1 MPLIDKPFKRVA
13 IDLVGPISPPSE
25 DGHRYILTF
34 IDFATRYPE
43 AVPFKN
49 IDTETVAEA
58 LVDIFS
64 RLRVPEE
71 ILSDLGT
78 QFISECMKEVTRL
91 LSIKQLTTTPYHP
104 MCNGLME
111 KFNGTMKS
119 MLKRLCSEQP
129 RQWNRYINALLFAYR
144 EVPQESTGFSPFE
157 LLYGRAVRG
166 PMFILK
172 ELWTKELEEPEVKNS
187 YQYVFELREK
197 LEDTL
202 KLAHTELQ
210 KAQHKGKHYYDR
222 KAKVRRFAQGDK
234 VLILLP
240 TDHNKLLMQW
250 KGPFEVSAVVGLND
264 YKVCVKGKER
274 VYHANLLKKYFER
287 EDSVPVGAVAVEV
300 NADISNSGHA
310 ESEAE
315 EVDPVDGVDFLEI
328 GGYVAKESI
337 KDVATGDNLTD
348 EQRAEFIDLASQ
360 FQSLFTEAPGTT
372 SLAQHHI
379 KLTSDQPVRSRP
391 YPVPYSLRESL
402 KKDITDMMKM
412 GVIRESSSPYASP
425 VVIVKK
431 KDNTNRIC
439 VDYRKLNKLP
449 VFDPE
454 PMPTA
459 EHLFQKL
466 NGDKYFTRIDLSKG
480 YWQISIPE
488 EDIPKTAF
496 VTPDGSYEFLKMPF
510 GMINSAATLKRA
522 MKKLLHGM
530 DNVEFYWDDILVHT
544 RTWEEHIKILQELFT
559 RLSAAGMTIRPTKCL
574 FGVNAVD
581 FLGHRLEG
589 GLIGLHQDNVAKIRD
604 APRPTTKKQIRSFTG
619 LAGYY
624 RLCRPHAQ
632 RSTEQSRMGRGT
644 RESLSEY

>member
-1 MPLIDKPFKRVA
+1 MGIKKTADKIQSAFYWPGIQGDVTRYCKSCDVCQKTVNKGSVPKVPLEKMPLIDKPFKRVT
-13 IDLVGPISPPSE
+13 IDLVGPIGPPRE
-25 DGHRYILTF
+25 DGHRYILTLV
-34 IDFATRYPE
+34 DFATRYPE
-43 AVPFKN
+43 AVPLKN

-64 RLRVPEE
+64 RMGVPEE

-78 QFISECMKEVTRL
+78 QFVSECMKEVTRL

-104 MCNGLME
+104 MCNDLTE

-119 MLKRLCSEQP
+119 ILKRLCSEQP
-129 RQWNRYINALLFAYR
+129 RQWHHYINPLLFAHR

-157 LLYGRAVRG
+157 LLYGRPVRG

-202 KLAHTELQ
+202 KLTHTELQ
-210 KAQHKGKHYYDR
+210 KAQHKDKHYYDR

-264 YKVCVKGKER
+264 YKMCVKGKER

-300 NADISNSGHA
+300 NAGISKNGHVK
-310 ESEAE
+310 SEAE

-337 KDVATGDNLTD
+337 KDVATGDNLTE

-360 FQSLFTEAPGTT
+360 FQSLFKEAPGTT

-379 KLTSDQPVRSRP
+379 TLTSDQPVRARP

-402 KKDITDMMKM
+402 KKDITDMMTM

-425 VVIVKK
+425 VVVVKK

-439 VDYRKLNKLP
+439 VDYRKLNKLT

-488 EDIPKTAF
+488 DDIPKTTF
-496 VTPDGSYEFLKMPF
+496 VTPDGSYEFLKMLF
-510 GMINSAATLKRA
+510 GMINSSATLKRA
-522 MKKLLHGM
+522 MKKLLHGL
-530 DNVEFYWDDILVHT
+530 DNVEFYRDDILVHT
-544 RTWEEHIKILQELFT
+544 RTWEEHIKVLQELFT
-559 RLSAAGMTIRPTKCL
+559 RLLAAGMTSDWRK
-574 FGVNAVD
+574 V
-581 FLGHRLEG
+581 
-589 GLIGLHQDNVAKIRD
+589 
-604 APRPTTKKQIRSFTG
+604 
-619 LAGYY
+619 
-624 RLCRPHAQ
+624 
-632 RSTEQSRMGRGT
+632 
-644 RESLSEY
+644 

>member
-1 MPLIDKPFKRVA
+1 MMTRAYRNIVTFTLHWERNDVVVRGQAEISFEVKGGVLYRVYKHPYVNSGKPLKQVMVPVQLRGRIMELAHGSLMGGHMGIKKTADKIQSAFYWPGIQGDVTRFCKSCDVCQKTVNKGSVPKVPLEKMPLIDKPFTRVA
-13 IDLVGPISPPSE
+13 IDLVGPIGPPSE
-25 DGHRYILTF
+25 DGHRYILTLV
-34 IDFATRYPE
+34 DFATRYPE
-43 AVPFKN
+43 AVPLKN

-64 RLRVPEE
+64 RLGVPEE

-78 QFISECMKEVTRL
+78 QFVSECMKEVTRL

-104 MCNGLME
+104 MCNGLTE

-129 RQWNRYINALLFAYR
+129 RQWHRYINPLLFAYR

-287 EDSVPVGAVAVEV
+287 EDPVPVGAVAVEV
-300 NADISNSGHA
+300 NADISKSGHVK
-310 ESEAE
+310 SEAE
-315 EVDPVDGVDFLEI
+315 EVDPEDGVDFLEI

-379 KLTSDQPVRSRP
+379 KLTSDQPVRSSP

-402 KKDITDMMKM
+402 KRDITDMMTM
-412 GVIRESSSPYASP
+412 GVIRESSSP
-425 VVIVKK
+425 
-431 KDNTNRIC
+431 
-439 VDYRKLNKLP
+439 
-449 VFDPE
+449 
-454 PMPTA
+454 
-459 EHLFQKL
+459 
-466 NGDKYFTRIDLSKG
+466 
-480 YWQISIPE
+480 
-488 EDIPKTAF
+488 
-496 VTPDGSYEFLKMPF
+496 
-510 GMINSAATLKRA
+510 
-522 MKKLLHGM
+522 
-530 DNVEFYWDDILVHT
+530 
-544 RTWEEHIKILQELFT
+544 
-559 RLSAAGMTIRPTKCL
+559 
-574 FGVNAVD
+574 
-581 FLGHRLEG
+581 
-589 GLIGLHQDNVAKIRD
+589 
-604 APRPTTKKQIRSFTG
+604 
-619 LAGYY
+619 
-624 RLCRPHAQ
+624 
-632 RSTEQSRMGRGT
+632 
-644 RESLSEY
+644 